1 MTDNQQAARLLALW
15 KSGRDKFSSFF
26 AVLEEVRQEVGDDD
40 LARWCREELLIGIS
54 AIVKMQEVLKKA
66 DAERVRASLAGAT
79 ESARRQREIERAER
93 AKELAAIRAETAR
106 SNAEREK
113 TEFNKKRRGSD
124 RENPDKR
131 GSNAS
136 AKIGRAHV

>member
-54 AIVKMQEVLKKA
+54 AIVKMQEVMKKA
-66 DAERVRASLAGAT
+66 DADVFGLHLLVPPKARGVSERL
-79 ESARRQREIERAER
+79 
-93 AKELAAIRAETAR
+93 
-106 SNAEREK
+106 NA
-113 TEFNKKRRGSD
+113 
-124 RENPDKR
+124 P
-131 GSNAS
+131 NALKNS
-136 AKIGRAHV
+136 PR